1 MWLLRDRSQTQW
13 GGVCS
18 ALLFLITSAAFPQQA
33 KAGFIGDYAVELFT
47 VTNTNGVGSVGSPDG
62 GTSLL
67 ISGPNNG
74 SGLDGFTDVT
84 IRIAKSGLIQ
94 FQYTYSSLDLPGY
107 DFAGYLLGTVFV
119 PLADENGQSATVLVP
134 VNQGQLFGFRVGTLD
149 NTGEPG
155 VLTITGFN
163 APTPVGSNISPVPEP
178 GSLSLLF
185 IAGTAAIVCRGKR
198 SKEGKA

>member
-1 MWLLRDRSQTQW
+1 MWLLRGKSQTQW

-33 KAGFIGDYAVELFT
+33 KAGFIGDYAVNLFT
-47 VTNTNGVGSVGSPDG
+47 VTNMNGVGSVSSPDG
-62 GTSLL
+62 GASLL
-67 ISGPNNG
+67 ISGPNDG
-74 SGLDGFTDVT
+74 SGLNGFTDVT
-84 IRIAKSGLIQ
+84 ITVAKSGLIQ

-134 VNQGQLFGFRVGTLD
+134 VTQGQLFGFRVGTLD

-155 VLTITGFN
+155 ILTLTDFS
-163 APTPVGSNISPVPEP
+163 APTIAGGSTSPVPEP
-178 GSLSLLF
+178 GSLSLLLV
-185 IAGTAAIVCRGKR
+185 AGTAAIVCRGKHW
-198 SKEGKA
+198 KEGKA